1 MVGGVSEGGG
11 WSEWECMVYWS
22 ILVVLSHNILVHT
35 GPFCQV

>member
-22 ILVVLSHNILVHT
+22 ILVVLFPQHT
-35 GPFCQV
+35 GPYRSKPV